1 MKNTKEIKRNLAEA
15 LFPSLFLSFT
25 FFVFGPLE
33 IYLTNLSSLWFTLK
47 MFLPGCLLI
56 FLISLA
62 LFTFVIWIS
71 RNNPVVTGIVFG
83 VALALY
89 IQGNWMFVSYGQM
102 DGTAIDWAGYGAWP
116 YINGAIWIALILAS
130 VILAVRFKDKPI
142 YQKAVRYISLGLVAI
157 QCLTLATLLFTTD
170 LSQFKRNY
178 YVARDEQMLDL
189 STQHNVIVMLFDGYQ
204 TSYFQQVLQDIPEAE
219 DVFDG
224 FVFFDNAVGTS
235 LYSQEGSATIF
246 TGKQL
251 EQTGISYRENVDDVY
266 TRSEFFPALS
276 REGYDARYYE
286 VTENVSSEA
295 APVIKNIVIEEPEGV
310 SAAEVVKTMGQIT
323 AFRYMPHIL
332 KPYFWFSYTDIE
344 DVKPADEFGANDSL
358 FNQEILAGKLRAS
371 MDENVYRVYYFK
383 GVHPPYDLD
392 ENGDHIQY
400 EGETYIL
407 EDVVDIHDNE
417 KMYRQAK
424 GSVRIMMN
432 FIQALKEAGV
442 YDNTDIVI
450 TADHGWQNRYNP
462 LLLIKR
468 QHTTGKLEVSH
479 APVSYIE
486 DFEPT
491 ILSMIDPS
499 YAGKKTVF
507 DYREGE
513 ERRRPFY
520 LYDFNSDRSYNE
532 IRVFSTY
539 SSEIPVE
546 ENFLQELDDEQI
558 KYQLGDEVLFT
569 EEGGGVNYFRRGISY
584 VRTDYPWTLGK
595 DGVMYLNI
603 GEVPGDLTGTFRFAM
618 IHGASQRLIIKSN
631 GQVLYDQE
639 VSSADKAAIFTVP
652 AECIQD
658 GKLTLELEYPEAY
671 SPKSAGENTDGR
683 VLAFAFSSIRFGQP
697 DKYQLG
703 DRILFTEEGGGVN
716 CFRGGISY
724 VETNFAWSLGKQAH
738 MYLDLSS
745 NDLSDRVELEGHIRL
760 ADVFNGSQRVTI
772 KAKDQ
777 ILYDDVVTLD
787 MNTIEFKIPIEC
799 LNGDALELE
808 LDYPDACSP
817 ASLGKTD
824 QRVLAVGFREIW
836 FE

>member
-15 LFPSLFLSFT
+15 LFPALFLSFT

-47 MFLPGCLLI
+47 MFLPGCLLV

-142 YQKAVRYISLGLVAI
+142 YQKTIRYISLGLVAI
-157 QCLTLATLLFTTD
+157 QCLTLATLLLTTD
-170 LSQFKRNY
+170 LSQTKRNY

-204 TSYFQQVLQDIPEAE
+204 ASYFQQVIQDIPEAE

-235 LYSQEGSATIF
+235 LFSQEGSATIF

-251 EQTGISYRENVDDVY
+251 EQTGTSYRKNVDDVY
-266 TRSEFFPALS
+266 TRSEFFPVLS
-276 REGYDARYYE
+276 REGYDVRYYE
-286 VTENVSSEA
+286 ITENVSSKA
-295 APVIKNIVIEEPEGV
+295 APVIKNIVIEETEEV
-310 SAAEVVKTMGQIT
+310 SAAEVVKTMNQIT

-358 FNQEILAGKLRAS
+358 FNQEILAGKLRAT
-371 MDENVYRVYYFK
+371 MDENVYRVYYLK

-499 YAGKKTVF
+499 YEGEKTVF
-507 DYREGE
+507 DYQEGE
-513 ERRRPFY
+513 IRKRIFY
-520 LYDFNSDRSYNE
+520 MYDINTDRSYNS
-532 IRVFSTY
+532 RTTY
-539 SSEIPVE
+539 IDYNDANVCSFRKEC
-546 ENFLQELDDEQI
+546 
-558 KYQLGDEVLFT
+558 T
-569 EEGGGVNYFRRGISY
+569 EE
-584 VRTDYPWTLGK
+584 
-595 DGVMYLNI
+595 
-603 GEVPGDLTGTFRFAM
+603 DL
-618 IHGASQRLIIKSN
+618 
-631 GQVLYDQE
+631 
-639 VSSADKAAIFTVP
+639 
-652 AECIQD
+652 
-658 GKLTLELEYPEAY
+658 
-671 SPKSAGENTDGR
+671 
-683 VLAFAFSSIRFGQP
+683 
-697 DKYQLG
+697 KYTLG
-703 DRILFTEEGGGVN
+703 DRIVFTEADDGRRY
-716 CFRGGISY
+716 FREGISH
-724 VETNFAWSLGKQAH
+724 VETDFSWSNGKQGH
-738 MYLDLSS
+738 MYLDLSE
-745 NDLSDRVELEGHIRL
+745 NDLSGRSELSGHFQLRDIFGDAQHVL
-760 ADVFNGSQRVTI
+760 I
-772 KAKDQ
+772 KAKGQ
-777 ILYDDVVTLD
+777 TLYDAVVTKQQKD
-787 MNTIEFKIPIEC
+787 IDFTIPVEC
-799 LNGDALELE
+799 LDEGTLTLE
-808 LDYPDACSP
+808 LDYPDANSP
-817 ASLGKTD
+817 ANLGLKDT
-824 QRVLAVGFREIW
+824 RMLALMFEEIW